1 MLLLVEQQCVL
12 CGHNDALHIFGSGTF
27 YCGYAIII
35 QAVWCEKSWAEV
47 QADIFFVLSVGDV
60 RR

>member
-12 CGHNDALHIFGSGTF
+12 CGHNDALHIFGSGPF
-27 YCGYAIII
+27 IVDMQLLYKRFGARSPGLRSRQI
-35 QAVWCEKSWAEV
+35 V
-47 QADIFFVLSVGDV
+47 FVLSVGDV